1 MPTTRPEYLTTMA
14 KKRKF
19 TLGAKRITRLV
30 TISVMVLALAEVVF
44 TVLVVIRTLE
54 ALDETVE
61 AGGEGSVISQI
72 NNDKL
77 GHLLDLTEAK
87 MALDEPRAGELFN
100 PFDEPVLP
108 PPPPP
113 PAEENVGEAGTE

>member
-1 MPTTRPEYLTTMA
+1 MA